1 MISCPM
7 CGKLAVE
14 WSSQYKLYLCTGCF
28 NHFCREEKDEIIQKE
43 KTM

>member
-7 CGKLAVE
+7 CGKPAVE

-28 NHFCREEKDEIIQKE
+28 SHFCRKEENAIIQKE
-43 KTM
+43 KR

>member
-7 CGKLAVE
+7 CGKPAVE
-14 WSSQYKLYLCTGCF
+14 WASQYMLYLCTGCF

-43 KTM
+43 KR